1 MDPIIRKSRLI
12 SIHTPAKGVTCKHPL
27 YLRCW
32 TDFNPHSRE
41 GSDLKIL
48 FRFCNF
54 PLISI
59 HTPAKGVT
67 LPAIVFVVGL
77 DISIH
82 TPAKGVTCLYILIV
96 FRYNISIHTPAKG
109 VTYDAYQFF
118 SFHLISIHTPAKGV
132 TRIITMPRLIR

>member
-1 MDPIIRKSRLI
+1 MDPIIRKSR
-12 SIHTPAKGVTCKHPL
+12 
-27 YLRCW
+27 
-32 TDFNPHSRE
+32 
-41 GSDLKIL
+41 
-48 FRFCNF
+48 
-54 PLISI
+54 LISI

-77 DISIH
+77 D
-82 TPAKGVTCLYILIV
+82 
-96 FRYNISIHTPAKG
+96 ISIHTPAKG